1 MKLTTEAWSIT
12 ERAYHNGQ
20 EKVFPYGNRGGNTE
34 LEWATLPITIQN
46 LFNLES
52 AMTLYVQKNSWLVLK
67 STFHWKTN
75 RRKSNFLNCHSLKI
89 LIFFCLFFR
98 LKVYFNTLK
107 DHVMYLSVDISSSK
121 WQFQKHL
128 FREWWVIVSHRNR
141 HQTLC
146 RFFSS
151 SNKLLAFSVLLLLSS
166 CILLSKLSC
175 WRKNNNQNKKD
186 CQVKSTLNLLSHLHW
201 KWVLGK
207 LKIAFYSWNKFQI
220 CCRDIYLIRF
230 LPNFAVFCVFLW
242 ISRDLPEFRGS
253 ATARK
258 IRSLALR
265 TKVQ

>member
-89 LIFFCLFFR
+89 LIFFCLFFT

-121 WQFQKHL
+121 WHFQKHL
-128 FREWWVIVSHRNR
+128 FREWWVIYHIEIDIKPCVVSFLPLINYWLS
-141 HQTLC
+141 LC
-146 RFFSS
+146 YYCSPPVSFFQ
-151 SNKLLAFSVLLLLSS
+151 NYLAEE
-166 CILLSKLSC
+166 KTTT
-175 WRKNNNQNKKD
+175 KTKKT
-186 CQVKSTLNLLSHLHW
+186 VKSSQHSTSYHTCTEN
-201 KWVLGK
+201 
-207 LKIAFYSWNKFQI
+207 
-220 CCRDIYLIRF
+220 
-230 LPNFAVFCVFLW
+230 
-242 ISRDLPEFRGS
+242 EF
-253 ATARK
+253 
-258 IRSLALR
+258 
-265 TKVQ
+265 

>member
-1 MKLTTEAWSIT
+1 MGYDKAEVH
-12 ERAYHNGQ
+12 RN
-20 EKVFPYGNRGGNTE
+20 V
-34 LEWATLPITIQN
+34 
-46 LFNLES
+46 
-52 AMTLYVQKNSWLVLK
+52 KNIIIYPTS
-67 STFHWKTN
+67 SEIDH
-75 RRKSNFLNCHSLKI
+75 
-89 LIFFCLFFR
+89 FCLFST

-121 WQFQKHL
+121 WHFQKHL

-220 CCRDIYLIRF
+220 CCSGIYLIRF

-242 ISRDLPEFRGS
+242 ISRDLPDFRGS